1 MKCEYVWF
9 AEVYKTVGSVF
20 GESMKKQYI
29 IAMSIVSAVLAFCP
43 GCKIRNDAETEHNG
57 DAGAT
62 HDGLPDAAQAVFGA
76 IEQAVCGQDRCGTD
90 KVALGSQDPTLKIAK
105 IADAWVDAM
114 DDADPD
120 ADAFYEKAYGLIKE
134 QSGEKAPIVV
144 RRAMRLGDWA
154 VVSVGIDDKLDG
166 AGASLT
172 LRRHAYAV
180 DIANGRIV
188 DRDDWRAAI
197 PLYRAIFERISSD
210 RSVVT
215 QAFVDNMARCAAAI
229 AAENNEILIPSEENA
244 HPDGVSRPVLRVSR
258 DSMELVWFSAN
269 SAAAPVYIR
278 YVLTYRDG
286 SIFFASEIDDNASAK
301 ENSL

>member
-1 MKCEYVWF
+1 MVRRF
-9 AEVYKTVGSVF
+9 YKTAGAVF
-20 GESMKKQYI
+20 GEIMKSQYI
-29 IAMSIVSAVLAFCP
+29 IAMSISAAVLAFCP
-43 GCKIRNDAETEHNG
+43 GCKSRNIAETDNNG
-57 DAGAT
+57 DAAAMQ
-62 HDGLPDAAQAVFGA
+62 DGLPDGADAAQAVFGA

-90 KVALGSQDPTLKIAK
+90 KVALGSQDPTLKMAK

-114 DDADPD
+114 DDDAPD

-166 AGASLT
+166 SASQV

-180 DIANGRIV
+180 DLANGRIV
-188 DRDDWRAAI
+188 GRDDWRAAI
-197 PLYRAIFERISSD
+197 PLYRAVFERISSD

-229 AAENNEILIPSEENA
+229 AAENNEILIPDEETA
-244 HPDGVSRPVLRVSR
+244 HPAGISRPVLKVSR

-278 YVLTYRDG
+278 YALTYRDG
-286 SIFFASEIDDNASAK
+286 SIFFASEIDDSASAK
-301 ENSL
+301 ETDL